1 MLANT
6 ILDSLYRCSSAAD
19 LASMVAT
26 APHAFTV
33 RAAAAEAGQ
42 RAPHVA
48 QVLTAL
54 ADRLAR
60 TMSDLNAAKLRAAIA
75 ATEPAPQPVK
85 VTRKP
90 RKATAAVSDAATVPE
105 KLGKAHATMP
115 ERWEEL
121 TPTQLAWFERWSP
134 QALAS
139 KRYTPASRYAL
150 YQDGLSVLGQR
161 ARRLREQREKLK
173 TRGGWD
179 PREDI
184 EGLICIIGGPKD
196 ASNVARAIYRGGPEH
211 LPHSKMRN
219 VRRPMPC

>member
-6 ILDSLYRCSSAAD
+6 ILNGLYRCSSAAD
-19 LASMVAT
+19 LATMVTT
-26 APHAFTV
+26 APHVFTV

-48 QVLTAL
+48 QVLNAL

-60 TMSDLNAAKLRAAIA
+60 AMSDLNAVELRAAIA
-75 ATEPAPQPVK
+75 AAEPQPQPVK
-85 VTRKP
+85 AMRKP
-90 RKATAAVSDAATVPE
+90 RKASLAASDAPSVPE

-150 YQDGLSVLGQR
+150 YHDGLSVLKSG
-161 ARRLREQREKLK
+161 RRRREQREKLK

-184 EGLICIIGGPKD
+184 TGLVYLLPKGRTWIHLKEQGPD
-196 ASNVARAIYRGGPEH
+196 GFNIESVQRTIWR
-211 LPHSKMRN
+211 
-219 VRRPMPC
+219 